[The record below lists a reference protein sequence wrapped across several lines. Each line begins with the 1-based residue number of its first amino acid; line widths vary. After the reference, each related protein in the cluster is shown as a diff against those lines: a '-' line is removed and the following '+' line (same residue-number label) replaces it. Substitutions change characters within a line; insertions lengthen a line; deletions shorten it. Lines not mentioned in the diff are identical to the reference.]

1 MALAEKAVACT
12 MHNCAPHTT
21 EIEAVHPF
29 GLVPGLRDGDI
40 TLWETA
46 AIVQYLDECFDTGVS
61 LRPASISGRARCT
74 QWISAVNS
82 QLYDTMVRRYVLLI
96 IFSKGQGGQA
106 DRGTIDKALVNIKQQ
121 FCGHGPQCRCQPK
134 QRGAEATS
142 LFACNAHVLTQNQ
155 AMPPTAQP
163 RRNEGLEAL
172 LRDAHTALDRGDVQS
187 GRATSQK
194 VLKAAEGLANP
205 RYEAKALLCL
215 AHCDRML
222 SRYRRAHRASQ
233 RAAQNFHLLGD
244 ISGEVM
250 ALSTHAI
257 VSVTLGRSEEA
268 VEAALLSVRLSQF
281 LEHPEHSVLSY
292 NALGVAYFWSHGFEK
307 AEQALQ
313 TAVEIA
319 EHAEPQLSTFQPR
332 VNQWW
337 NELLRVFHERYYVG
351 AFTGLDK
358 LRKLREAIITL
369 IASGDA
375 GGAAAGT
382 HITTEAVL
390 QFGLCLEQCW
400 HGRIGQARLDVEVLA
415 QWAQRYGTVT
425 WLGALESWVRAEI
438 AWAQADWAGAMKEA
452 ARMIDVAVQVEHE
465 QLACLGHLLSSQM
478 YVAQGRNGQAVDELR
493 RLRLR
498 EQLIRADGLE
508 TREKVIEWQVDL
520 RLRQQHVNRLEI
532 TSRHLERLSLEDSL
546 TGIPNRRS
554 FERYAG
560 ELLRGDLAHGLP
572 PCVALIDVDK
582 FKQINDNY
590 SHQVGDEVL
599 RNIAQIL
606 RSHIREDD
614 MAARLA
620 GDEFVIVFK
629 NAELAVAQQVC
640 QRISDAVRNFDW
652 SSINAGLASSI
663 SIGVAAAEP
672 GDTIETLTHRSD
684 AAMYRHKKLRA

>member
-1 MALAEKAVACT
+1 
-12 MHNCAPHTT
+12 
-21 EIEAVHPF
+21 
-29 GLVPGLRDGDI
+29 
-40 TLWETA
+40 
-46 AIVQYLDECFDTGVS
+46 
-61 LRPASISGRARCT
+61 
-74 QWISAVNS
+74 
-82 QLYDTMVRRYVLLI
+82 
-96 IFSKGQGGQA
+96 
-106 DRGTIDKALVNIKQQ
+106 
-121 FCGHGPQCRCQPK
+121 
-134 QRGAEATS
+134 
-142 LFACNAHVLTQNQ
+142 
-155 AMPPTAQP
+155 
-163 RRNEGLEAL
+163 
-172 LRDAHTALDRGDVQS
+172 
-187 GRATSQK
+187 
-194 VLKAAEGLANP
+194 
-205 RYEAKALLCL
+205 
-215 AHCDRML
+215 
-222 SRYRRAHRASQ
+222 
-233 RAAQNFHLLGD
+233 D

-358 LRKLREAIITL
+358 LRKLLEAIITL